1 MTGLSQD
8 RLKECCFRYLDR
20 DEISYLDKD
29 DELSGD
35 DKKRKNLSPFLNYAV
50 RNIFSHANVAEN
62 NGASQKNL
70 LRMLCNT
77 DQIKLTKWIYFYNL
91 FERYEVRR
99 YTSQASLLY
108 IFSEQNLFHLA
119 RCLIEHSVDVGF
131 PGERYGNALQA
142 ACANGHE
149 QIARLLVDAKA
160 NVNAAQEGRSAGF

>member
-20 DEISYLDKD
+20 DEISCLDKD

-35 DKKRKNLSPFLNYAV
+35 DKKRKTFSPFLNYAV

-70 LRMLCNT
+70 LKMLCNT

-108 IFSEQNLFHLA
+108 IFSEQICFTLP
-119 RCLIEHSVDVGF
+119 DV
-131 PGERYGNALQA
+131 
-142 ACANGHE
+142 
-149 QIARLLVDAKA
+149 
-160 NVNAAQEGRSAGF
+160 